1 MISNKIYSDL
11 TGAIVSVLFERFQAF
26 NFTKM
31 VVIASNDTSTKN
43 NTAIVYAFI
52 PVSILILIFTLTERT
67 LAFITSIRAI

>member
-1 MISNKIYSDL
+1 MIYYKIYSDL
-11 TGAIVSVLFERFQAF
+11 TGAIVSVLFEIFQAF

-31 VVIASNDTSTKN
+31 VVIASNDASTEN

-67 LAFITSIRAI
+67 VAFVTTIRAI

>member
-1 MISNKIYSDL
+1 MIYYKIYSDL
-11 TGAIVSVLFERFQAF
+11 TGAIVSVLFERLQAF

-31 VVIASNDTSTKN
+31 VVIASNDASTEN

-67 LAFITSIRAI
+67 VAFATTIRAI